1 MFTYRAGTARKAL
14 LDSTSLSMTLSHL
27 LPDFFRKVLPIMQAL
42 KKREEIPTEYTW
54 ELQSIF
60 PSNAAWE
67 QAFQS
72 IQQRLP
78 ELEALKGTVAQ
89 SGQALLTVFQKRD
102 ELFEELERLY
112 VYSSLRRDEDT
123 ANGTYQAMADR
134 AMQLFVRTTTV
145 ASFIEPEI
153 LVLPQEELDQ
163 FMQETPGLA
172 LYGQQLHDMNRK
184 RPHVRSAEVE
194 AVLAAAGEVT
204 EAPDAIFGMIDNAD
218 LKLPTIKDEKGEEVE
233 LTKGNYQVF
242 IRNPDRR
249 VRKDAFE
256 ALHGTFLKQRNTI
269 AATLS
274 AQVKGDLFYTR
285 QHNYAS
291 CRERALARNNIP
303 VSVYDNLIQ
312 TVSEHIPLLNRYLE
326 LRKRVLK
333 LDELHMY
340 DLYVP
345 IVEEKNDKI
354 S

>member
-1 MFTYRAGTARKAL
+1 
-14 LDSTSLSMTLSHL
+14 
-27 LPDFFRKVLPIMQAL
+27 MQAL

-60 PSNAAWE
+60 PNNAAWE

-134 AMQLFVRTTTV
+134 AMQLFVRTSTV

-153 LVLPQEELDQ
+153 LTLPQEELDQ

-218 LKLPTIKDEKGEEVE
+218 LKLPTIMISSWARMRGARYFSSSKKASII
-233 LTKGNYQVF
+233 LPAT
-242 IRNPDRR
+242 R
-249 VRKDAFE
+249 V
-256 ALHGTFLKQRNTI
+256 ALKPRSF
-269 AATLS
+269 
-274 AQVKGDLFYTR
+274 
-285 QHNYAS
+285 
-291 CRERALARNNIP
+291 
-303 VSVYDNLIQ
+303 
-312 TVSEHIPLLNRYLE
+312 
-326 LRKRVLK
+326 
-333 LDELHMY
+333 
-340 DLYVP
+340 
-345 IVEEKNDKI
+345 
-354 S
+354 